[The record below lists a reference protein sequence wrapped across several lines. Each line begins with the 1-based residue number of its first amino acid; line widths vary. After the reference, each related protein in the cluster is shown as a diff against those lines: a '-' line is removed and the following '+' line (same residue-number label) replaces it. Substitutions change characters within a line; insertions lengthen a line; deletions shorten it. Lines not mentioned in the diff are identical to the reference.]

1 MMNWPTELK
10 CCKSDNPKVA
20 PPIKFA
26 NTKMVELISLL
37 LALTLGDGLAHAQQ
51 PKKIPRIGYVS
62 VSGVSNA
69 PGLFVETFRQKLRE
83 LGHIEGQNVLIEFR
97 YAAEKPDQIP
107 RFVSEMVQLPVDVL
121 VLSSAEA
128 IRTAKQATKTIPIVI
143 VTSQDPVAT
152 GLVDSLARP
161 GGNITGLTRFTRE
174 LSGKRLELLKETFP
188 QMARVGLLG
197 NQGGAYIKDYEA
209 AALSLKI
216 PIQLLEV
223 RRSNPDIDETFQAAV
238 KARVS
243 ALIVAGSSQINNHR
257 KRINELAIEKKLP
270 SMHEVTTWVDR
281 GGLMS
286 YSSDD
291 RENFRRAAI
300 FVDKILKGTKPS
312 DLPVEQPMKFEF
324 VVNLTTAKQIGLT
337 IPPEILARA
346 NRIIR

>member
-1 MMNWPTELK
+1 M
-10 CCKSDNPKVA
+10 
-20 PPIKFA
+20 
-26 NTKMVELISLL
+26 
-37 LALTLGDGLAHAQQ
+37 
-51 PKKIPRIGYVS
+51 S
-62 VSGVSNA
+62 VSGVSIA

-257 KRINELAIEKKLP
+257 KRINELAIRKKLP
-270 SMHEVTTWVDR
+270 SMHEVTGR
-281 GGLMS
+281 
-286 YSSDD
+286 
-291 RENFRRAAI
+291 
-300 FVDKILKGTKPS
+300 
-312 DLPVEQPMKFEF
+312 
-324 VVNLTTAKQIGLT
+324 VVA
-337 IPPEILARA
+337 EA
-346 NRIIR
+346 